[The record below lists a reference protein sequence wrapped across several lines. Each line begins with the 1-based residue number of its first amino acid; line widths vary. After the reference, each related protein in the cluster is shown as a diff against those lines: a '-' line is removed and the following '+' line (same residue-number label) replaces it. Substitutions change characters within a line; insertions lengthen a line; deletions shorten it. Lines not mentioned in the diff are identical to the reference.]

1 VAHRFLENVRIPNTK
16 GVSGVIMNCALF
28 VYRYY
33 SGMQQITVNS
43 SDDFKLQTDNKND
56 FIGIILSFL
65 EAFAKIAKSG
75 Y

>member
-1 VAHRFLENVRIPNTK
+1 
-16 GVSGVIMNCALF
+16 MNCALF

-65 EAFAKIAKSG
+65 DAFAKIAKSG

>member
-1 VAHRFLENVRIPNTK
+1 MAYKFLENVRIPNTE
-16 GVSGVIMNCALF
+16 GVLGVILNCTLF

-43 SDDFKLQTDNKND
+43 SDYFKLQTDNKND

-65 EAFAKIAKSG
+65 DAFAKIAKSD